1 MREKHPDWD
10 DEKIS
15 LETYKKYSGKTDRE
29 ANSKEA
35 IQNRLLDMYIASI
48 SNPLQYSESRQ
59 PLDAVTS
66 YLTDKV
72 LGDIDKLQKSKQGA
86 SRLQLTTATPG
97 FQNRTKA
104 DLIAGKTNLGAFALS
119 NSHHMLAQAVALV
132 TQGHKSINHLHI
144 NKLNGIY
151 SQDPNFHDK
160 QTIVTLISDW
170 ISAMINAHVDV
181 AKDPYINR
189 LNVRKF
195 TINVTNYLLR
205 AGKGESTFYFLSQ
218 KILRDIADE
227 FEALSGYY
235 GVEDAIGGAAYAAKS
250 KVENKYKQA
259 LIDRFGLSLP
269 EIKKRITKLTSIPEF
284 NAFDIK
290 MLQKFMPEENTANW
304 YIQQLAIL
312 ETYEAIEPSAR
323 ALSENTKLSQID
335 TKKFGNNYALQQNFL
350 MKMAEFA
357 QTDKVFADPLSV
369 IRHTFLRQ
377 KLFDALIRPR
387 QYMSKVLLRT
397 TLEFEN
403 KRRKLYQITGRHMM
417 SSDKYVNDITRMM
430 EASYKAKFWMQYAAD
445 NGLKVASLF
454 AGENSV
460 PRRLYKIKQ
469 MIQSQPELGLLNSD
483 GSFANILLDSI
494 SMMLK
499 TDKQD
504 MKLPDFIQFKHNKS
518 DDHNLDDH
526 LIRAWEELLELN
538 AANETLQPQVDAIK
552 TFARDLAIYAFFT
565 SGDAFGKNNIFKYV
579 PESFRES
586 SGYYDYIR
594 KLEAEPSEMLTKISE
609 EDVIRNLWWN
619 DEVIPAHNIFNEKYE
634 ETDRGIEPTYSINSW
649 YIPSNITVKKGKDE
663 LNVPQI
669 LSLNKGKVIGKND
682 KGQIL
687 YQPYVKVDF
696 GSKNNPLTTF
706 VYKFVGTRDTEILDK
721 NGNPT
726 LTKDGK
732 PITVRKPI
740 YSLITKKGI
749 KHKGKVLVEPSGKV
763 KSLLTVN
770 NVLEFPNDWF
780 KLNGAKYGIEPNL
793 SLVPA
798 VESGYTGEIEYLT
811 SKLFTTELL
820 DEAIDREDL
829 PEDIRQYLAPDE
841 KEATQIVR
849 ESVELAK
856 QGLKITN
863 ELGEFFTKEELDLI
877 KQATKDKRL
886 FVKSASRRTDPVFF
900 TEEIIKQLKEND
912 KLPFGHPDRFYAIE
926 IWSKHDGIPMVDLID
941 ACIKYRVAPMHSFS
955 ISTLG
960 NSELEPGVLKSD
972 DLLDE
977 IQNLINDGKINP
989 KTTTIRIDPL
999 LPGVTKLE
1007 DIERVVKR
1015 ASEMGITKFVSSVMQ
1030 SYGWTEKSKHPRGI
1044 VPALKS
1050 RINYDWAKYYKIL
1063 PDGTVNNKP
1072 KEEAVK
1078 PFSDKLHELIDKY
1091 GVEIKSCA
1099 SNNLKLEE
1107 AACLDPIVLENL
1119 TGVEIDKNYKDKTRL
1134 ECMCY
1139 GAHGD
1144 MLKYSD
1150 VCLSCCA
1157 YCYAAQQNDGLQYQY
1172 YDENGNKLDLAL
1184 TRTSRL
1190 PQVNLD
1196 KKSDESVSLV
1206 SESNNPAD
1214 STEVNTSF
1222 PSTINI
1228 YAGTGENAA
1237 VTDAKLAQEFEQF
1250 VAETSTWYDEQD
1262 VKSVQKELSELPKAK
1277 PTPSFTFADGTKI
1290 DTPFELNDQ
1299 QKFALLELEK
1309 FYNSSESFFSL
1320 QGYAGTGKTTIMKI
1334 FDAYLKK
1341 KKDKPLYLAPTHKAN
1356 SVTKANN
1363 PEASTSTVHSVL
1375 GLVPEY
1381 DMASEKF
1388 DASKMKFND
1397 PGEIGIEPET
1407 VVILDECSM
1416 VPDELADFICS
1427 AIEET
1432 QSKIIFLGDPAQLS
1446 PVGQNKLSKTFE
1458 MNSKVELTKV
1468 ERTGDNSILKEATNL
1483 REGKTLSYQTELN
1496 QKGDGIMFT
1505 KNANTVAIYLKSII
1519 NSDEFKNNPLH
1530 FRVLSGVN
1538 ASIPVYNNLI
1548 RTLLYGKDAPFL
1560 VEGELLMGY
1569 SNEQKNRKG
1578 SKRPYNIMN
1587 SGDYSVVKV
1596 GESITKEVPHTDGLE
1611 VKGRMVLLHE
1621 VTSQYP
1627 INVFILDPST
1637 SAKTIRAIKLTID
1650 GMWATYRRL
1659 NSEGRRGEAVEQLTK
1674 INEIQN
1680 SFSTMKDIID
1690 EETGRLIRKKTFDYG
1705 YTHTVHK
1712 SQGATYDK
1720 VLVLGDS
1727 FNVFDRNT
1735 QQQLKYVAITRAK
1748 QQVMYIAPT
1757 SSSVNPQALS
1767 EVTKEKWAEIQE
1779 RVNKCK

>member
-269 EIKKRITKLTSIPEF
+269 EIKKRITKLTSSPEF

-290 MLQKFMPEENTANW
+290 TLQKFMPEENTANW

-397 TLEFEN
+397 TPEFEN

-780 KLNGAKYGIEPNL
+780 KLNGAKYGIEHNL

-820 DEAIDREDL
+820 DEAVDKEDL
-829 PEDIRQYLAPDE
+829 PEDVSQHLAPDE
-841 KEATQIVR
+841 
-849 ESVELAK
+849 
-856 QGLKITN
+856 
-863 ELGEFFTKEELDLI
+863 
-877 KQATKDKRL
+877 
-886 FVKSASRRTDPVFF
+886 
-900 TEEIIKQLKEND
+900 
-912 KLPFGHPDRFYAIE
+912 
-926 IWSKHDGIPMVDLID
+926 
-941 ACIKYRVAPMHSFS
+941 
-955 ISTLG
+955 
-960 NSELEPGVLKSD
+960 
-972 DLLDE
+972 
-977 IQNLINDGKINP
+977 
-989 KTTTIRIDPL
+989 
-999 LPGVTKLE
+999 
-1007 DIERVVKR
+1007 
-1015 ASEMGITKFVSSVMQ
+1015 
-1030 SYGWTEKSKHPRGI
+1030 
-1044 VPALKS
+1044 
-1050 RINYDWAKYYKIL
+1050 
-1063 PDGTVNNKP
+1063 
-1072 KEEAVK
+1072 
-1078 PFSDKLHELIDKY
+1078 
-1091 GVEIKSCA
+1091 
-1099 SNNLKLEE
+1099 
-1107 AACLDPIVLENL
+1107 
-1119 TGVEIDKNYKDKTRL
+1119 
-1134 ECMCY
+1134 
-1139 GAHGD
+1139 
-1144 MLKYSD
+1144 
-1150 VCLSCCA
+1150 
-1157 YCYAAQQNDGLQYQY
+1157 
-1172 YDENGNKLDLAL
+1172 
-1184 TRTSRL
+1184 
-1190 PQVNLD
+1190 QVNLD

-1214 STEVNTSF
+1214 YTMHSGGAYGADTMWDEVARSFGISNINHYRDADNTKLSSKLSKAGITAAELSESQMNEARKEMSRLFNREFKNNLEDNLKVRNYYQVVNSDAVYAIAELNTDLTTVKGGTSYAVNLAKKLNKPVYVFSPSTRMWYEYAYDVNVFEPTATTPRLSQRFAGIGTRDIELYKKKDKTTGAYVDNPNYLGEAAEDASRNAIIELFNNTFGIKSETDDNTSF

-1650 GMWATYRRL
+1650 DMWATYRRL